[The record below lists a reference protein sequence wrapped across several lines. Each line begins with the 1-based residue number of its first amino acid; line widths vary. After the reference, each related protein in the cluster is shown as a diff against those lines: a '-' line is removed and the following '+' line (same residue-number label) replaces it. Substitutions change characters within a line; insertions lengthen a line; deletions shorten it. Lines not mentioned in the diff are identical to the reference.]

1 MKNNKFWEARVIF
14 KDNLLEKYIKKIK
27 NKTSKLFKNAKK
39 QILNEL
45 KIFYIDIKATEY
57 IKYQTESTLTRIN
70 SIIDTLYK
78 NNKKN
83 ITEAFTELYEVMD
96 IEASKEIGANFNA
109 INQTKVNEVIEDN
122 WAGLT
127 LSERI
132 EEHKRKLNLS
142 IKEEILKGIKRGDS
156 LQNISRIIA
165 DRFDISYANTMRL
178 VRTEASRVMNEA
190 TLNNYKENG
199 IKKYEYMAY
208 LDNKTSKQCKGLDGK
223 VFNVENAKAGVN
235 LPPMHPNCRSTII
248 PYIKQQ

>member
-1 MKNNKFWEARVIF
+1 MKKNKFWESRVIF

-27 NKTSKLFKNAKK
+27 NKTSKLFKNARK
-39 QILNEL
+39 QVLNEL
-45 KIFYIDIKATEY
+45 KIFYIDTKGTEY
-57 IKYQTESTLTRIN
+57 IKYQIESILTRIN
-70 SIIDTLYK
+70 LIVDTLYK

-83 ITEAFTELYEVMD
+83 ITEAFSELYEVMD
-96 IEASKEIGANFNA
+96 IEASKDIDANFNA
-109 INQTKVNEVIEDN
+109 INQIKVNEAIEDN

-127 LSERI
+127 LSERM

-156 LQNISRIIA
+156 LQNISRIISNK
-165 DRFDISYANTMRL
+165 FNISYTNTMRL
-178 VRTEASRVMNEA
+178 VRTESSRVMNEA

-208 LDNKTSKQCKGLDGK
+208 LDNKTSKDCRRLDGK
-223 VFNVENAKAGVN
+223 TFDIEDAKAGVN

-248 PYIKQQ
+248 PFLED

>member
-14 KDNLLEKYIKKIK
+14 KDNLLEKYIRKIK
-27 NKTSKLFKNAKK
+27 NKASKLFKSTKK

-45 KIFYIDIKATEY
+45 KIFYVDTKDTEY
-57 IKYQTESTLTRIN
+57 IKYQSNSLVTKIN
-70 SIIDTLYK
+70 NIIDTLYK

-109 INQTKVNEVIEDN
+109 INQIKVNEVIEDD

-156 LQNISRIIA
+156 LQNISIIISNK
-165 DRFDISYANTMRL
+165 FDISYANTMRL

-208 LDNKTSKQCKGLDGK
+208 LDSKTSKQCKSLDGK
-223 VFNVENAKAGVN
+223 VFNIDDAKAGVN
-235 LPPMHPNCRSTII
+235 LPPAHPNCRSTII
-248 PYIKQQ
+248 PFLEN

>member
-14 KDNLLEKYIKKIK
+14 KDNLLEKYIRKIK
-27 NKTSKLFKNAKK
+27 NKASKLFKNTKK

-45 KIFYIDIKATEY
+45 KIFYVDTKGTEY
-57 IKYQTESTLTRIN
+57 IKYQSNSLVTKIN
-70 SIIDTLYK
+70 NIIDTLYK
-78 NNKKN
+78 SNKKN
-83 ITEAFTELYEVMD
+83 ITEAFTELYKVMD
-96 IEASKEIGANFNA
+96 IEASKDIDANFNA
-109 INQTKVNEVIEDN
+109 INQNKVNEVIEDN

-156 LQNISRIIA
+156 LQNISRIIS
-165 DRFDISYANTMRL
+165 DRFDISYTNTMRL

-199 IKKYEYMAY
+199 IKEYQIMAF
-208 LDNKTSKQCKGLDGK
+208 LDSKTSKICREKDGEVVDVK
-223 VFNVENAKAGVN
+223 DAIPGVN
-235 LPPMHPNCRSTII
+235 MPPFH
-248 PYIKQQ
+248 

>member
-1 MKNNKFWEARVIF
+1 MKNNKFWETRAVF

-27 NKTSKLFKNAKK
+27 NKASKLFKNTKK

-45 KIFYIDIKATEY
+45 KIFYVDIKDVEY
-57 IKYQTESTLTRIN
+57 IKYQTDSIVTRIN
-70 SIIDTLYK
+70 SLIDTLYK
-78 NNKKN
+78 DNKKN
-83 ITEAFTELYEVMD
+83 ITKAFTELYEVMD
-96 IEASKEIGANFNA
+96 IEASKDIGANFNA
-109 INQTKVNEVIEDN
+109 INQIKINEVIEDN

-127 LSERI
+127 LSERV

-142 IKEEILKGIKRGDS
+142 IKEEIIKGIKRGDS
-156 LQNISRIIA
+156 LQNISRIIV
-165 DRFDISYANTMRL
+165 DKFDISYANTMRL

-208 LDNKTSKQCKGLDGK
+208 LDSKTSEQCKSLDGK
-223 VFNVENAKAGVN
+223 VFRVEDAKAGVN

>member
-27 NKTSKLFKNAKK
+27 NKTSKLFKNARK
-39 QILNEL
+39 QVLNAL
-45 KIFYIDIKATEY
+45 KIFYIDTKGTEY
-57 IKYQTESTLTRIN
+57 IKYQIESILTRIN
-70 SIIDTLYK
+70 LIVDTLYK

-83 ITEAFTELYEVMD
+83 ITEAFSELYEVMD
-96 IEASKEIGANFNA
+96 IEASKDIDANFNA
-109 INQTKVNEVIEDN
+109 INQNKVNEVNEDN
-122 WAGLT
+122 WSGLT

-142 IKEEILKGIKRGDS
+142 IKEEIIKGVKRGDN
-156 LQNISRIIA
+156 LQNISRIII
-165 DRFDISYANTMRL
+165 DKFDISYTNATRL

-199 IKKYEYMAY
+199 IEKYEYMAY

-248 PYIKQQ
+248 PHIK

>member
-1 MKNNKFWEARVIF
+1 MKNNKFWESRVIF
-14 KDNLLEKYIKKIK
+14 KDNLLEKYIKKNK
-27 NKTSKLFKNAKK
+27 NKTSRLFKNAKK

-45 KIFYIDIKATEY
+45 KIFYVDVKATEY
-57 IKYQTESTLTRIN
+57 IKYQTESILTRIN

-96 IEASKEIGANFNA
+96 IEASKDIDANFNA
-109 INQTKVNEVIEDN
+109 INQIKVNEAIEDN

-127 LSERI
+127 LSERM

-156 LQNISRIIA
+156 LQNISRIIS
-165 DRFDISYANTMRL
+165 DKFNISYTNTMRL
-178 VRTEASRVMNEA
+178 VRTESSRVMNEA

-208 LDNKTSKQCKGLDGK
+208 LDNKTSKDCRRLDGK
-223 VFNVENAKAGVN
+223 TFDVEDAKAGVS

-248 PYIKQQ
+248 PFLEN

>member
-14 KDNLLEKYIKKIK
+14 KDNLLEKYIRKIK
-27 NKTSKLFKNAKK
+27 NKASKLFKSTKK

-45 KIFYIDIKATEY
+45 KIFYVDTKGTEY
-57 IKYQTESTLTRIN
+57 IKYQSNSLVTKIN
-70 SIIDTLYK
+70 SLIDTLYK

-96 IEASKEIGANFNA
+96 IEASKDIDANFNA
-109 INQTKVNEVIEDN
+109 INQNKVNEVIEDD

-156 LQNISRIIA
+156 LQNISRIIS
-165 DRFDISYANTMRL
+165 DKFDISYTNTMRL

-208 LDNKTSKQCKGLDGK
+208 LDSKTSKQCKSLDGK
-223 VFNVENAKAGVN
+223 VFNIEDAKAGVN

-248 PYIKQQ
+248 PFLEN

>member
-14 KDNLLEKYIKKIK
+14 KDNLLEKYIRKIK
-27 NKTSKLFKNAKK
+27 NKASKLFKSTKK

-45 KIFYIDIKATEY
+45 KIFYVDIKGTEY
-57 IKYQTESTLTRIN
+57 IKYQSNSLVTKIN
-70 SIIDTLYK
+70 SLIDTLYK

-96 IEASKEIGANFNA
+96 IEASKDIDANFNA
-109 INQTKVNEVIEDN
+109 INQIKANEVIEDD
-122 WAGLT
+122 WVGLT

-142 IKEEILKGIKRGDS
+142 IKEEILKGVKRGDS
-156 LQNISRIIA
+156 LQNISRIIT
-165 DRFDISYANTMRL
+165 DKFDISYTNTMRL

-208 LDNKTSKQCKGLDGK
+208 LDSKTSKQCKSLDGK
-223 VFNVENAKAGVN
+223 VFNIEDAKAGVN

-248 PYIKQQ
+248 PFLEN

>member
-1 MKNNKFWEARVIF
+1 MKSNKFWETRAVF

-27 NKTSKLFKNAKK
+27 NKASKLFKNSRK

-45 KIFYIDIKATEY
+45 KIFYVDIKDIEY
-57 IKYQTESTLTRIN
+57 IKYQTESILTRIN

-78 NNKKN
+78 SNKKN
-83 ITEAFTELYEVMD
+83 ITEAFTELYEAMD
-96 IEASKEIGANFNA
+96 IEASKDIGANFNA
-109 INQTKVNEVIEDN
+109 INQIKINEVIEDN

-142 IKEEILKGIKRGDS
+142 IKEEIIKGIKRGDS
-156 LQNISRIIA
+156 LQNISRIIV
-165 DRFDISYANTMRL
+165 DKFDISYANTMRL

-208 LDNKTSKQCKGLDGK
+208 LDSKTSKQCKSLDGK
-223 VFNVENAKAGVN
+223 VFRVEDAKAGVN
-235 LPPMHPNCRSTII
+235 LPPMHTNCRSTII
-248 PYIKQQ
+248 PYIK